1 MPSPGKRAREV
12 REALERHMPH
22 GQWLQLSDIH
32 KLIEAN
38 VPLYAD
44 DWRDHYRSNTWRP
57 EPRWHGLVRRG
68 LKRLQSTGDCE
79 YQRPET
85 YRLLP

>member
-1 MPSPGKRAREV
+1 MHSPDDI
-12 REALERHMPH
+12 REALERHVPR
-22 GQWLQLSDIH
+22 GQWLDLADIY
-32 KLIEAN
+32 KVIEAN
-38 VPLYAD
+38 VALDAD

-68 LKRLQSTGDCE
+68 LKRLRATGDCD
-79 YQRPET
+79 YRWRAK